1 MMYKLMTSIMA
12 MLCLTT
18 SIYAADPMLEDT
30 TKYAKDI
37 KNIRWD
43 IASENSE
50 NILLISANR
59 TTYDK
64 SKNILTFWGK
74 ILDKSPD
81 DKYKPNTCY
90 AVSLSIVDL
99 NQMKY
104 GVLYAETWVKDR
116 GKKIFPTNE
125 IQYQPIVPM
134 SAMDKATRM
143 ALDQIGMNSLLPK
156 TYTWKYV
163 ITSRV
168 EIKPQYKDKY
178 VKAQK
183 RYYICENCY
192 VKDYLPDTW
201 LFYIRYTSNVWN
213 VDGNILQGKTKIIP
227 AYYNVKNKTLSLEVP
242 DKPRNAPKY
251 VVITELI
258 KAAESMT
265 RSNMDKNTYNSPNR

>member
-1 MMYKLMTSIMA
+1 MYKLMTSIMA

-18 SIYAADPMLEDT
+18 SIYAADPMLEDA

-43 IASENSE
+43 IESENSE

-81 DKYKPNTCY
+81 DKYKTNTCY

-116 GKKIFPTNE
+116 GKKYFR
-125 IQYQPIVPM
+125 PM
-134 SAMDKATRM
+134 KS
-143 ALDQIGMNSLLPK
+143 N
-156 TYTWKYV
+156 
-163 ITSRV
+163 TSR
-168 EIKPQYKDKY
+168 
-178 VKAQK
+178 
-183 RYYICENCY
+183 
-192 VKDYLPDTW
+192 
-201 LFYIRYTSNVWN
+201 
-213 VDGNILQGKTKIIP
+213 
-227 AYYNVKNKTLSLEVP
+227 
-242 DKPRNAPKY
+242 
-251 VVITELI
+251 
-258 KAAESMT
+258 
-265 RSNMDKNTYNSPNR
+265 